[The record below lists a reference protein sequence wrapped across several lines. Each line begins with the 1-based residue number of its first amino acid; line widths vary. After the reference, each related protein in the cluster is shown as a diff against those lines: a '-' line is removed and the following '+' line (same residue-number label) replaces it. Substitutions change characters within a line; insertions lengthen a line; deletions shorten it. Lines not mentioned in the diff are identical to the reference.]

1 MGKIS
6 GTWRIVGATLLSA
19 VFVVGA
25 YVFAQGVGAP
35 PVAEASTETA
45 LLQALATKDSNG
57 DGLPDWEKVL
67 YGIPV
72 NATTTDYFHLGMT
85 DGEAVAR
92 GLIVPTA
99 IANISAATSSPSA
112 SDGSL
117 PPPPAAGTITA
128 AFTKN
133 FLTLYLSAKQANGG
147 APLSQTDT
155 MTIAQEALN
164 QLAQMVTAAPNF
176 KSAQDLT
183 VSGSGPDALKAFA
196 AAAGA
201 IFAKNTSNATTS
213 EINYLKYAVEG
224 NDASALTH
232 IASIA
237 KAYRDIAAGLAVLP
251 VPEELSTTDLMLIN
265 ALARISQITSDF
277 TRANTDPLAT
287 ILALKQYPQ
296 AVLALNTA
304 FTYIGTTYK
313 DAGITLPAGTPGAS
327 FVNLITDIAAN
338 QNAASSQP

>member
-6 GTWRIVGATLLSA
+6 GKWRIAGATVLSA
-19 VFVVGA
+19 AFVVGA
-25 YVFAQGVGAP
+25 YVFAQSVGAP
-35 PVAEASTETA
+35 PVAQASTETA

-57 DGLPDWEKVL
+57 DGLPDWEKAL

-92 GLIVPTA
+92 GLIVPVA
-99 IANISAATSSPSA
+99 IANIPVATYSPSA
-112 SDGSL
+112 SGGSL
-117 PPPPAAGTITA
+117 PPPPAAGSISA

-133 FLTLYLSAKQANGG
+133 FLMLYLSAKQANGG
-147 APLSQTDT
+147 APLSQADT
-155 MTIAQEALN
+155 MTIAQEALD
-164 QLAQMVTAAPNF
+164 QLAQVVTAAPDF

-183 VSGSGPDALKAFA
+183 VSGSGPDALKAFE

-201 IFAKNTSNATTS
+201 IFLKNTSNATTS

-224 NDASALTH
+224 NDATAFTH
-232 IASIA
+232 IASIS
-237 KAYRDIAAGLAVLP
+237 KAYRDIAVGLAVLP
-251 VPEELSTTDLMLIN
+251 VPGELATTDLMLIN
-265 ALARISQITSDF
+265 ALARLSQITSDF
-277 TRANTDPLAT
+277 TRADTDPLAA

-296 AVLALNTA
+296 AALALNTA

-313 DAGITLPAGTPGAS
+313 DARITLSAGTPGAS
-327 FVNLITDIAAN
+327 FVNLITGVAVSRGAT
-338 QNAASSQP
+338 SQP

>member
-1 MGKIS
+1 MGKIP
-6 GTWRIVGATLLSA
+6 GTWRILGATILSA
-19 VFVVGA
+19 AFIVGA

-35 PVAEASTETA
+35 PVAQASTETA
-45 LLQALATKDSNG
+45 LLQAIATKDSNG
-57 DGLPDWEKVL
+57 DGLPDWEKAL

-99 IANISAATSSPSA
+99 IANIPVATSSPSA
-112 SDGSL
+112 SGGSL
-117 PPPPAAGTITA
+117 PPPPEAGTITA

-147 APLSQTDT
+147 APLSQADT

-164 QLAQMVTAAPNF
+164 QLAQMVTAAPDF
-176 KSAQDLT
+176 KSARDLT
-183 VSGSGPDALKAFA
+183 VSGSGPDALRTFA
-196 AAAGA
+196 AAAEA
-201 IFAKNTSNATTS
+201 IFLKNTSNATTT

-224 NDASALTH
+224 NDATALTH
-232 IASIA
+232 IASIS
-237 KAYRDIAAGLAVLP
+237 KAYRDAAAGLAALP
-251 VPEELSTTDLMLIN
+251 VPKELSTADLMLIN
-265 ALARISQITSDF
+265 ALARMSQITSDF
-277 TRANTDPLAT
+277 ARATTDPLAA

-313 DAGITLPAGTPGAS
+313 DAGITLPTGTPGAS
-327 FVNLITDIAAN
+327 FVNLVADIAASRG
-338 QNAASSQP
+338 ATSQP